1 MLLVSQLLIG
11 LTCFWCMLV
20 NYCFRFYTVSAVGGG
35 GVLGLFKNVF
45 PFVFFFLSQPLIMS
59 DVNSV
64 ILLEIDSDV

>member
-1 MLLVSQLLIG
+1 
-11 LTCFWCMLV
+11 MLV

-64 ILLEIDSDV
+64 ILLEIDNDV